1 MHPQKSTSSFCQTN
15 IVDGT
20 GRGRFVPEPTRRR
33 PGQNGPMTEK
43 MDRVQDQSLVKTEAY
58 VGGKWVHGSDK
69 RSFPVRNPSTG
80 GTLAEVADLAPA
92 QIEQAVAAAR
102 RALPQWRG
110 WTGKERAAV
119 LRRWFD
125 LIMANQDDLGAL
137 MTYEQGKP
145 LAEAKGEVAYGASF
159 IEWFAEEA
167 KRVTGDLPAPVAPD
181 QRIAV
186 LKQPIGVCAAITP
199 WNFPIAMITRKVAP
213 ALAAGNTMVVKPAG
227 ETPLSA
233 LALAELGERAGLPP
247 GVLNVVTSSSS
258 SDVGKVLCASK
269 DVGHLSFTGST
280 AVGRILMEQCG
291 QTVKRLALEL
301 GGHAPFLVFEDA
313 DLDAA
318 VDGAIASK
326 YRNAGQ
332 TCVCANRIY
341 VQRTVHDDF
350 VQRLTAKVRELA
362 AGDGFTDGVTVGPL
376 ITTDAVDKVRAHV
389 DDALAKGATLH
400 TGSLPPKG
408 EQVVEPI
415 VLSGATHEMLLS
427 YEETFGPVAPVF
439 VFDTDEQAVEMA
451 NDSEFG
457 LASYVYTT
465 DLNRYWRISEQLE
478 YGIVG
483 INTGIISNEVGPFGG
498 VKQSGFGR
506 EGSRHGMDEYLEM
519 KYLCLGGVR

>member
-1 MHPQKSTSSFCQTN
+1 MAEQMKHINDTTL
-15 IVDGT
+15 I
-20 GRGRFVPEPTRRR
+20 
-33 PGQNGPMTEK
+33 
-43 MDRVQDQSLVKTEAY
+43 KTEAY
-58 VGGKWVHGSDK
+58 IGGKWVHGSDK
-69 RSFPVRNPSTG
+69 ATFEVRNPSTG
-80 GTLAEVADLAPA
+80 KVLVNVADLTAA
-92 QIEQAVAAAR
+92 QTEKAIGAAR
-102 RALPQWRG
+102 QALGG
-110 WTGKERAAV
+110 WQSLTGKERAAV

-125 LIMANQDDLGAL
+125 LIMEHQVDLGAL

-167 KRVTGDLPAPVAPD
+167 KRVTGDLPAPVGRD

-199 WNFPIAMITRKVAP
+199 WNFPIAMITRKAAP
-213 ALAAGNTMVVKPAG
+213 ALAAGNTMVLKPAS
-227 ETPLSA
+227 ETPLCA
-233 LALAELGERAGLPP
+233 LALAELAERAGLPA
-247 GVLNVVTSSSS
+247 GVLNVVTSSHSGE
-258 SDVGKVLCASK
+258 VGKVLCASQ
-269 DVGHLSFTGST
+269 DVRHLSFTGST
-280 AVGRILMEQCG
+280 NVGRVLMEQCG

-301 GGHAPFLVFEDA
+301 GGHAPFIVFDDA

-341 VQRTVHDDF
+341 VQRGVHDEF
-350 VQRLTAKVRELA
+350 VEKLAAKVSQLRV
-362 AGDGFTDGVTVGPL
+362 GDGFADGVTIGPL
-376 ITTDAVDKVRAHV
+376 ISATAVQKVRAHLQ
-389 DDALAKGATLH
+389 DAMAKGAKIRAGAAPTEGNRL
-400 TGSLPPKG
+400 
-408 EQVVEPI
+408 VEPI
-415 VLSGATHEMLLS
+415 VLSGASSDMLLAH
-427 YEETFGPVAPVF
+427 EETFGPLAPVF
-439 VFDTDEQAVEMA
+439 VFDDDAQAVAMA

-457 LASYVYTT
+457 LASYVYTN

-483 INTGIISNEVGPFGG
+483 INTGLISNEVGPFGG

-506 EGSRHGMDEYLEM
+506 EGSRHGMDEYLSM